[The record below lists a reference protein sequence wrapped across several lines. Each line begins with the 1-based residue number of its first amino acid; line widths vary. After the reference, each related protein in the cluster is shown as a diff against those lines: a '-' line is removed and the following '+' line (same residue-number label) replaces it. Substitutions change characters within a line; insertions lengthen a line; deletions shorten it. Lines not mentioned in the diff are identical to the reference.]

1 MNLSFASIGKARIVL
16 FALLLLLLPAG
27 LMAQGGAYT
36 INHGPYLQGLTYDGV
51 IVCFTT
57 SHKGFSGV
65 EIREKGSQDVRLCR
79 TSKDGL
85 FEADNTLNSISI
97 EGLKPATEYEYR
109 IISKQMLSFE

>member
-1 MNLSFASIGKARIVL
+1 MKTFFASIYKARILLV
-16 FALLLLLLPAG
+16 ALLLLLPAG
-27 LMAQGGAYT
+27 IVAQGRSYT

-65 EIREKGSQDVRLCR
+65 EIREKGSSEVRLCR

-85 FEADNTLNSISI
+85 FEADNTLNSIAI

-109 IISKQMLSFE
+109 